1 MDSRKIIK
9 ILKQYGWYQIAKA
22 GSHTQFR
29 HPERKGRVTVPH
41 PKKDIPIGTLKSIK
55 RQSGIKFSWGIIMAN
70 YIAIVHKEAKTDF
83 GVSFPDFPGCITA
96 GKNIDEAKDMAQEAL
111 TLHIQGMLEDGEQL
125 PGPSRL
131 EEIMSD
137 PDYANAIAY
146 LVVSAPDA
154 KPRTVRVNV
163 TVPEMTLKQIDA
175 AAKKRGMSRSSFLV
189 HAAQNAIQSIQSDIS
204 A

>member
-1 MDSRKIIK
+1 
-9 ILKQYGWYQIAKA
+9 
-22 GSHTQFR
+22 
-29 HPERKGRVTVPH
+29 
-41 PKKDIPIGTLKSIK
+41 
-55 RQSGIKFSWGIIMAN
+55 MAN
-70 YIAIVHKEAKTDF
+70 YIAIVHKETKSDF

-96 GKNIDEAKDMAQEAL
+96 GKNIDDAKDMAQEAL

-125 PGPSRL
+125 PVPSRL
-131 EEIMSD
+131 EDIMSD

-146 LVVSAPDA
+146 LVVSVPDA

-163 TVPEMTLKQIDA
+163 TVPEMMLKQIDV

-189 HAAQNAIQSIQSDIS
+189 HAAQNAIQSDAS

>member
-1 MDSRKIIK
+1 
-9 ILKQYGWYQIAKA
+9 
-22 GSHTQFR
+22 
-29 HPERKGRVTVPH
+29 
-41 PKKDIPIGTLKSIK
+41 
-55 RQSGIKFSWGIIMAN
+55 MAN
-70 YIAIVHKEAKTDF
+70 YIAIVHKETKSDF

-111 TLHIQGMLEDGEQL
+111 TLHIQGMVEDGEQL
-125 PGPSRL
+125 PVPSRL
-131 EEIMSD
+131 EDIMSD
-137 PDYANAIAY
+137 ADYANAIAY
-146 LVVSAPDA
+146 LVVSVPDA

-189 HAAQNAIQSIQSDIS
+189 HAAQNAIQSDSS

>member
-1 MDSRKIIK
+1 
-9 ILKQYGWYQIAKA
+9 
-22 GSHTQFR
+22 
-29 HPERKGRVTVPH
+29 
-41 PKKDIPIGTLKSIK
+41 
-55 RQSGIKFSWGIIMAN
+55 MAN
-70 YIAIVHKEAKTDF
+70 FIAIVHKESKSDF

-111 TLHIQGMLEDGEQL
+111 TLHLQGMLEDGEQL
-125 PGPSRL
+125 PSPSRL
-131 EEIMSD
+131 EEIMGD
-137 PDYANAIAY
+137 PDYANAIAF
-146 LVVSAPDA
+146 LVVSVPDT

-189 HAAQNAIQSIQSDIS
+189 HAAQNAIQSIQSNAS

>member
-1 MDSRKIIK
+1 
-9 ILKQYGWYQIAKA
+9 
-22 GSHTQFR
+22 
-29 HPERKGRVTVPH
+29 
-41 PKKDIPIGTLKSIK
+41 
-55 RQSGIKFSWGIIMAN
+55 MAN

-111 TLHIQGMLEDGEQL
+111 TLHIQGMLEDGERL
-125 PGPSRL
+125 PVPSRL
-131 EEIMSD
+131 EEIMGD
-137 PDYANAIAY
+137 PDFVDVVAY
-146 LVVSAPDA
+146 LVVSVPDA
-154 KPRTVRVNV
+154 KPRSVRVNV

-189 HAAQNAIQSIQSDIS
+189 HAAQNVIQSIQSDAS